1 MRAVAEDGLMRVIL
15 ASESQSRRRALDILG
30 LPYEVCPS
38 AIDEKA
44 IRDSDPA
51 ALTKKLAE
59 AKAWHVVS
67 AVEDAVVVA
76 GDAVVAKD
84 GRIFEKP
91 RDNDEAAEFLNEL
104 SGSAFHF
111 VTSLTVIRS
120 DTKRMLSAVE
130 TSEIRFRRLLAREI
144 HEYVGRYPVTRFAG
158 AFEGDGVLRF
168 AESVSGCFNFVTG
181 LPVSRLVG
189 FLREQG
195 VEV

>member
-1 MRAVAEDGLMRVIL
+1 MRVVL

-30 LPYEVCPS
+30 ITYEVHPA
-38 AIDEKA
+38 AIDEKS

-59 AKAWHVVS
+59 AKGWKVASGFH
-67 AVEDAVVVA
+67 DAVVVA

-84 GRIFEKP
+84 GKIFEKP
-91 RDNDEAAEFLNEL
+91 RDNDQAVEFLREL
-104 SGSAFHF
+104 SGSAFQF

-120 DTKRMLSAVE
+120 DTRRMLSTVE
-130 TSEIRFRRLLAREI
+130 TSEIKFRELAEREI
-144 HEYVGRYPVTRFAG
+144 CDYVGRYPVLRFAG

-168 AESVSGCFNFVTG
+168 ADSVSGSYNFITAM
-181 LPVSRLVG
+181 PVSRLAV

-195 VEV
+195 VEL